1 LDGESCHSTIFDRNA
16 RSLAMARNVVFGLLM
31 MATTAFVSS
40 AALADEPSL
49 HQVYQAAE
57 AGKLVEAQTMMHEV
71 LKTHPN
77 SGKAHFVEA
86 ELLAKQGQRQQAE
99 TELATAERL
108 APGLPFAKPEAVQ
121 RLRGLTGSSPRAR
134 QMEAQSFQ
142 TPPPASETAVPWG
155 MLFIGLG
162 LIAFIIFAVRLMS
175 RRNAM
180 PSAADGRL
188 VGAGPGN
195 VSPAYGQP
203 MHSGAGPAGGVAGS
217 GLGSS
222 LMSGLATGAAVGAGV
237 VAGEALMHHFM
248 DGRGDGHPQAQPLNS
263 GLSSVDT
270 SLDEMGGADFGVSD
284 TSSWDDSSGGGSDD
298 WN

>member
-1 LDGESCHSTIFDRNA
+1 
-16 RSLAMARNVVFGLLM
+16 MARNVVFGLVM
-31 MATTAFVSS
+31 VATTAFVSS

-57 AGKLVEAQTMMHEV
+57 AGKLIEAQTMMHEV
-71 LKTHPN
+71 LKSHPN

-121 RLRGLTGSSPRAR
+121 RLKGLTGSSQSAR
-134 QMEAQSFQ
+134 QAAAPSFQ
-142 TPPPASETAVPWG
+142 APAPANETAVPWG
-155 MLFIGLG
+155 MLLIGLG

-175 RRNAM
+175 RRNVI
-180 PSAADGRL
+180 PNSADGRL

-203 MHSGAGPAGGVAGS
+203 MPPYGAGGVGPAGG

-248 DGRGDGHPQAQPLNS
+248 DGRGEGHPQSQPINS
-263 GLSSVDT
+263 GLSSADT